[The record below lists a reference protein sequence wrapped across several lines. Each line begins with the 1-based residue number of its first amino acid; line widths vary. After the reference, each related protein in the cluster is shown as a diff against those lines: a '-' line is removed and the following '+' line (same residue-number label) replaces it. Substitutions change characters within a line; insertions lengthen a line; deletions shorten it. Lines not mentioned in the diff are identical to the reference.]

1 MNILARVRSWLPWG
15 AWGRLT
21 KGLVLGL
28 VLLLLALGGW
38 SGWSALRPDLSCGP
52 GVEKR
57 GPAHECIGVT
67 DGGFS
72 FLPRL
77 APVSARI
84 KAENDRIAGRP
95 HATVALM
102 VPLTETDD
110 AEQQKILREVQGA
123 YLAQY
128 QANRDNSKAPAIRLV
143 LANPGA
149 GGAQWRPV
157 TDQLE
162 KMAKSPR
169 DNLRAVAGFDTSV
182 TSTQQTILHLT
193 KDLHI
198 PVVGGAITA
207 DDLADSKQHP
217 DTYPGLARIAP
228 TNTEEAAALFSYNK
242 LNKGVTPDQTLV
254 VEDLRQDDNYIKSLR
269 TAFEGYSSHPPE
281 QFRSPDD
288 IHSTGNLSNDFQ
300 RLVPNICASSAR
312 TIYFAGRYTQL
323 RQFVDELGH
332 RGCST
337 TKYTVIT
344 ADAADTLASDPDFDW
359 SALNRGSGITLQYAA
374 VANQHM
380 WDGDPK
386 GGPGSPGSSPDA
398 VKQLEAL
405 TGKDAPS
412 DVGQI
417 GAVDFKGSRTMVAH
431 DSVWTAITAVHNSAS
446 QTDPMPSLREV
457 SNMWL
462 RLRSASKVEG
472 TSGWICLDNYGNPYD
487 KAVAVVELDP
497 QDKSIKFDGLA
508 WPEGSP
514 PNQECTPDK

>member
-1 MNILARVRSWLPWG
+1 MNILTRVLGWRPWE

-21 KGLVLGL
+21 KGLALGL
-28 VLLLLALGGW
+28 VLLLVALGGW
-38 SGWSALRPDLSCGP
+38 AGWTALRPDLSCGP

-67 DGGFS
+67 DGAFS

-102 VPLTETDD
+102 VPLTEADD

-128 QANRDNSKAPAIRLV
+128 QANRANSKAPAIRLV
-143 LANPGA
+143 LANPGTDS
-149 GGAQWRPV
+149 AQWRPV

-162 KMAKSPR
+162 RMAKSPR

-182 TSTQQTILHLT
+182 TETQQTILHLT
-193 KDLHI
+193 RDLHI

-207 DDLADSKQHP
+207 DDIANSKQHP
-217 DTYPGLARIAP
+217 DTYPELARIAP

-242 LNKGVTPDQTLV
+242 ANGVTRDQTLV
-254 VEDLRQDDNYIKSLR
+254 VEDLRDDDNYIKSLR
-269 TAFEGYSSHPPE
+269 TAFEGYSAHPPE

-300 RLVPNICASSAR
+300 RLVPSICDSSAR

-323 RQFVDELGH
+323 RQFVNELGR
-332 RGCST
+332 RGCADT
-337 TKYTVIT
+337 HYTVIT
-344 ADAADTLASDPDFDW
+344 ADAADTLASDPDFEW
-359 SALNRGSGITLQYAA
+359 SALTKNITLQYAA

-380 WDGDPK
+380 WDGY
-386 GGPGSPGSSPDA
+386 PGSSTGGSPDA
-398 VKQLEAL
+398 FKQLSAL
-405 TGKDAPS
+405 TDKDAPG

-417 GAVDFKGSRTMVAH
+417 GPVDFKGSRTMVAH
-431 DSVWTAITAVHNSAS
+431 DSVWTAITAIHDSSS

-457 SNMWL
+457 SDTRL
-462 RLRSASKVEG
+462 RLHSDSKVEG
-472 TSGWICLDNYGNPYD
+472 ASGWICLDNYGNPYD
-487 KAVAVVELDP
+487 KAVAVVELNP

-514 PNQECTPDK
+514 PSKECKAAK